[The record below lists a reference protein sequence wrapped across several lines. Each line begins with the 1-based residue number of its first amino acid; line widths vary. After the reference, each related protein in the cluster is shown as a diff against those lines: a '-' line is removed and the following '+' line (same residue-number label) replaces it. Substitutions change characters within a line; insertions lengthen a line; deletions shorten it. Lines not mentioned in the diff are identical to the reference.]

1 MDQQQIEAALRTIE
15 ERNRRVEADKAWE
28 VSMFRRVTIA
38 ITTYLIA
45 VAALVSIG
53 SERPFLDAFIPMI
66 GYVLSV
72 QSLPLLKKWWLTRHA
87 PHP

>member
-28 VSMFRRVTIA
+28 VSMFRRATIA

-53 SERPFLDAFIPMI
+53 SERPFLDALIPTI

-72 QSLPLLKKWWLTRHA
+72 QSLPILKKWWLK
-87 PHP
+87 